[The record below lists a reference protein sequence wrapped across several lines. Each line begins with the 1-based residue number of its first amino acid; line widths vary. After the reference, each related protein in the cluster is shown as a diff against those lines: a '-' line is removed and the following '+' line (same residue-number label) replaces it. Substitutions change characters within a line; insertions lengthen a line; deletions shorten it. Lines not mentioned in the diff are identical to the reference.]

1 MIDKDLYDRKLYDA
15 IGRYIGPKVNE
26 KILYES
32 TDSESYCKDDTS
44 NCGCEDCCDR
54 KIARE
59 EEVNWNSTYNRW
71 NTPKE
76 VEQARIEYE
85 KNKTRKETSS
95 EIDEAMERARI
106 NFVKFQE
113 EISRLKQ
120 QFDTSLDA

>member
-1 MIDKDLYDRKLYDA
+1 M
-15 IGRYIGPKVNE
+15 
-26 KILYES
+26 S
-32 TDSESYCKDDTS
+32 SSESYCKDDTS